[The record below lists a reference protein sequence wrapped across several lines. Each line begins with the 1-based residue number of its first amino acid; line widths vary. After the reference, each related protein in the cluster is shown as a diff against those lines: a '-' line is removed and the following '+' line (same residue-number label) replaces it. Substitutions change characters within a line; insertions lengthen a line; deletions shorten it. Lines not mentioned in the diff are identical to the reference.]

1 MTNSAF
7 LAAIIY
13 LKWFGATRSLW
24 GESTLMCNPGGGGH
38 YMARVVDVTTG
49 NIFFVLAEISYN
61 HVSTN
66 TGGSSVAFLKELGRV
81 SMSRSM
87 FQAGRA
93 YPSDS

>member
-49 NIFFVLAEISYN
+49 NIFFC
-61 HVSTN
+61 
-66 TGGSSVAFLKELGRV
+66 
-81 SMSRSM
+81 
-87 FQAGRA
+87 AG
-93 YPSDS
+93 